1 MWPRLPLRQRGWAVA
16 IAAGLILL
24 ALILFGPRSYRSL
37 SPSQD
42 ASDMASGSGEAVEPW
57 LPSVEGEP
65 GPEDLFEL
73 ERVQQHVR
81 PDAPAHL
88 EARGG
93 LVRLDLPAGTV
104 SQPTIVE
111 LVRYRVD
118 HPASLDEQA
127 FDLQPDG
134 LSLHRPVR
142 FGVALPLGVQPDEV
156 EIARYDPSSGRW
168 RAEARQSP
176 TDDGA
181 FLEARLRHFSLR
193 RLRVRPG
200 MSFPRPERAGRATF
214 YLESDAGNT
223 FERYVQGRW
232 RAVDRRGRSYREL
245 MALGRVGRHE
255 LIASGRLRA
264 ITAPRPRREVFDD
277 GRRTV
282 AMPAGS
288 PQARTGWVQIER
300 LDASGEPTGP
310 RVVARVNDIGPG
322 PGPRAAGV
330 VLDMSR
336 ATTEALGLRWGEDF
350 GLSELNPDLAWMSV
364 RDPASGRD
372 LRYVPVRV
380 RAYEAQPARREPCRL
395 R

>member
-1 MWPRLPLRQRGWAVA
+1 MRSLLPQRQRSWA
-16 IAAGLILL
+16 IAIAT
-24 ALILFGPRSYRSL
+24 ALILVALLVFGSHRYRSL
-37 SPSQD
+37 SPVTTGD
-42 ASDMASGSGEAVEPW
+42 EAAGAEAPEPW
-57 LPSVEGEP
+57 LPSTEEEP
-65 GPEDLFEL
+65 GPEDLVEV
-73 ERVQQHVR
+73 ERVQQRVR
-81 PDAPAHL
+81 PAEPARL

-93 LVRLDLPAGTV
+93 LARLELPPGTV
-104 SQPTIVE
+104 TQPTIVE

-134 LSLHRPVR
+134 LTLHRPVR
-142 FGVALPLGVQPDEV
+142 FGVALPLGVQPEEV

-176 TDDGA
+176 TPDGRRV
-181 FLEARLRHFSLR
+181 EAELRHFSLR
-193 RLRVRPG
+193 RLRIRPG

-232 RAVDRRGRSYREL
+232 RAVGRSSRDYREL
-245 MALGRVGRHE
+245 MALGRVGRHD

-264 ITAPRPRREVFDD
+264 ITAPRPRTEVFDN

-282 AMPAGS
+282 AMPAGA
-288 PQARTGWVQIER
+288 PEARTGWVQIER
-300 LDASGEPTGP
+300 LDAHGEPTGR

-350 GLSELNPDLAWMSV
+350 GLSELDPDLAWMSV
-364 RDPASGRD
+364 EDPATGRS

-380 RAYEAQPARREPCRL
+380 RAYEAQPARSEPCRL
-395 R
+395 H